1 MQWLLF
7 IHLFFYYFIRPT
19 WHHCLLLTYMYICS
33 TCSFQT
39 FFFNQ
44 LCRSCHA
51 LCLQTIGVSL
61 LLPVVKGKQSQL
73 ALFLPS
79 RTVTIPPG
87 SLPKKVSRAQRM
99 WNTLP
104 QGCLTDLCQAFT
116 FSIYCCLH
124 WESDCMLSAWC
135 DSQRSFTFEWLVEV
149 IRTVTRLCLCLITLL
164 YLQSGCCER

>member
-1 MQWLLF
+1 MKIDCINRYAMITVCSPF
-7 IHLFFYYFIRPT
+7 FFYYFIRPT
-19 WHHCLLLTYMYICS
+19 WLHCLLLTCMYICS

-73 ALFLPS
+73 PLFLPS

-124 WESDCMLSAWC
+124 GGSDCMLRAWGWFTTQLHLWVTC
-135 DSQRSFTFEWLVEV
+135 GGDSYSH
-149 IRTVTRLCLCLITLL
+149 
-164 YLQSGCCER
+164 